1 MNLARVA
8 AICAIVAIPGLADAG
23 PRDDLIAG
31 MAKCAAVA
39 DATARLACYDALNP
53 VVKAAQAEPPPAAA
67 PAAQPPA
74 AETAD
79 NRPWYSVDRIF
90 GVAPRDQHTA
100 DQFGGE
106 NIAPPTPP
114 PGAPATPANMTPPP
128 PLDSISAGVTEY
140 SFTVYG
146 KFIVILDNGQVWE
159 QLQSDSGL
167 AHFMKS
173 GKNTVTI
180 SRGALGSYDLVIN
193 DASVLFKVKRLK

>member
-1 MNLARVA
+1 MNIARA
-8 AICAIVAIPGLADAG
+8 ALICAIVAAPVLAAAG
-23 PRDDLIAG
+23 PRDELIAG

-67 PAAQPPA
+67 APPA
-74 AETAD
+74 ATETVD

-100 DQFGGE
+100 EQFGGE
-106 NIAPPTPP
+106 DLAPPTPP
-114 PGAPATPANMTPPP
+114 PGTPATAANTAPPP
-128 PLDSISAGVTEY
+128 PLDSIGAGVSEY
-140 SFTVYG
+140 SFTVYS
-146 KFIVILDNGQVWE
+146 KFIVILDNGQIWQ
-159 QLQSDSGL
+159 QLQSDDGL

-180 SRGALGSYDLVIN
+180 TRGALGSYNMVIN
-193 DASVLFKVKRLK
+193 DASMIFKVKRLK